1 MLAVVV
7 ASEFGQ
13 LKPFLLVH
21 LNSYKPVTKFVTSDV
36 GLFTSTIV
44 GLFGPETTV
53 QVPVPSTITFPV
65 NIKVDLL
72 QTSAIGPALAKVGPS
87 LIEKSIAS
95 SEDSQL
101 PLETTHL
108 KL

>member
-1 MLAVVV
+1 M
-7 ASEFGQ
+7 
-13 LKPFLLVH
+13 
-21 LNSYKPVTKFVTSDV
+21 
-36 GLFTSTIV
+36 STIV

-53 QVPVPSTITFPV
+53 QVPVPLIMTFPV
-65 NIKVDLL
+65 SVKVDPL
-72 QTSAIGPALAKVGPS
+72 QTSAIGPAVAKVGPS
-87 LIEKSIAS
+87 LIEKSTIS